1 MTTRSKI
8 VTSML
13 AATVLS
19 LGLATAQAAE
29 RPGGAT
35 AKPVVTSQQVAAKA
49 KKVTKG
55 EAVAQA
61 NATANEMIQILHKYG
76 L

>member
-1 MTTRSKI
+1 MTIRSKI
-8 VTSML
+8 ATSML

-19 LGLATAQAAE
+19 VGLATAHAAE
-29 RPGGAT
+29 RPGST
-35 AKPVVTSQQVAAKA
+35 PKPVVASRQVPAAA

-55 EAVAQA
+55 EAIAQA
-61 NATANEMIQILHKYG
+61 KGTAHEMIAILHKYG

>member
-8 VTSML
+8 VTSIL

-19 LGLATAQAAE
+19 AGLATAHAAQ
-29 RPGGAT
+29 RPGGSP
-35 AKPVVTSQQVAAKA
+35 KPVVTSQQTPATAK

-55 EAVAQA
+55 EAVAAA
-61 NATANEMIQILHKYG
+61 NATANEMIAILHKYG

>member
-1 MTTRSKI
+1 MTTGSKI

-19 LGLATAQAAE
+19 VGLATAHAAE
-29 RPGGAT
+29 RPGGT
-35 AKPVVTSQQVAAKA
+35 TPRPVVTSQQVPAKA
-49 KKVTKG
+49 KKVTRSG
-55 EAVAQA
+55 AIAQA
-61 NATANEMIQILHKYG
+61 NATANEMIAILHKYG

>member
-19 LGLATAQAAE
+19 VGMATAHAAE
-29 RPGGAT
+29 RPGT
-35 AKPVVTSQQVAAKA
+35 TPKPVVTSQQVPAKA
-49 KKVTKG
+49 KKVTKSG
-55 EAVAQA
+55 AIAQA
-61 NATANEMIQILHKYG
+61 NATADEMIKILHKYG

>member
-8 VTSML
+8 VTSVL

-19 LGLATAQAAE
+19 VGLATAHAAE
-29 RPGGAT
+29 KAGTTP
-35 AKPVVTSQQVAAKA
+35 KPVVTSQQVSAKA

-55 EAVAQA
+55 EAIAQA
-61 NATANEMIQILHKYG
+61 NATANEMINILHKYG

>member
-1 MTTRSKI
+1 MNTRSMI

-19 LGLATAQAAE
+19 AGLATAQAVE
-29 RPGGAT
+29 RPGGT
-35 AKPVVTSQQVAAKA
+35 PKPVVTSQHMEAKA
-49 KKVTKG
+49 KKVTKAG
-55 EAVAQA
+55 AVAAA
-61 NATANEMIQILHKYG
+61 NATADEMIAILHKYG